1 MFIAFFYDLRENGIN
16 VTPTAFLRLQK
27 ALGLGLVTSWDDF
40 YSVARAIL
48 IKSER
53 DFDAYDKV
61 FVNFITGVEKRSH
74 AGIAI
79 DDAVRA
85 LLNEWL
91 KDPGELAQLL
101 GLSREKLL
109 RMSGEELEQ
118 YFLDRLNDQKESS
131 HGGSKWIGSGGTSP
145 VGHSG
150 FHPGGMRIGGVSR
163 SRSAIKIALERRY
176 RDYSKTAPLSRG
188 QIGEALKRLR
198 RLAPGGPKDVVNVKK
213 TIDRTL
219 ENAGEIE
226 IIFDRRLTDKLK
238 VLLLIDNGGWS
249 MEPYVETVRVLFHYA
264 QAQFRELSIGYFHNT
279 VGDQVWLDPQRRS
292 RPLSF
297 EALLRFDP
305 ETRLIFVGDAS
316 MAPEE
321 LMAVNGP
328 IVIELRN
335 HKPSID
341 RLKQLASAFRHTVW
355 LNPLSE
361 SLWDY
366 GETVVIVRQLFP
378 MFPFSLAGLEKA
390 ENHLR
395 AR

>member
-1 MFIAFFYDLRENGIN
+1 MFIPFFYDLRENGIN
-16 VTPTAFLRLQK
+16 VSPTAFLRLQK

-61 FVNFITGVEKRSH
+61 FVNFVTGVEKHCH

-101 GLSREKLL
+101 GLSRDKLL
-109 RMSGEELEQ
+109 RMSGEELER

-163 SRSAIKIALERRY
+163 SHSAIKVALERRY
-176 RDYSKTAPLSRG
+176 RDYSQTAPLSRS

-198 RLAPGGPKDVVNVKK
+198 RMAPAGPRDVVNVKK

-328 IVIELRN
+328 IDIEFRN
-335 HKPSID
+335 RKPGID
-341 RLKQLASAFRHTVW
+341 RLRQVAAAFRHTVW
-355 LNPLSE
+355 LNPLSA

-366 GETVVIVRQLFP
+366 SDTVPLVRQLFP
-378 MFPFSLAGLEKA
+378 MFPLSLAGLEKA
-390 ENHLR
+390 VAHLR
-395 AR
+395 GR